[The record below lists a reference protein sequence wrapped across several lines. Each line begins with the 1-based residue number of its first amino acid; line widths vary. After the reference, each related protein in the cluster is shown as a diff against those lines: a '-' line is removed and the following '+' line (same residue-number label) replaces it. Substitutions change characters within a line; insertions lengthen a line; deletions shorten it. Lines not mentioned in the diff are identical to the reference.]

1 MQNNKRKS
9 KYDYFCKRT
18 KWFTMDTFIKPP
30 LSNIQSE
37 MLKLFSADI
46 PEKHL
51 VEIKNMIAKFLL
63 DKAGDKADA
72 IWDSKGYTDEKLVQ
86 ILNKK

>member
-1 MQNNKRKS
+1 MN
-9 KYDYFCKRT
+9 
-18 KWFTMDTFIKPP
+18 TFSVQPP

-46 PEKHL
+46 PEKDL
-51 VEIKNMIAKFLL
+51 AEIRDMIARFLL
-63 DKAGDKADA
+63 DKARDKADA
-72 IWDSKGYTDEKLVQ
+72 IWDSKGYTDGKLEQ